1 MQINSYP
8 RLPRVQ
14 RPLWRRMLSQWELY
28 LFVLPVLIYL
38 AIFSYGPMYGVI
50 IAFKDFKPFKGYLG
64 SDWVGMKHF
73 IRLFGLR
80 KFPIV
85 VGNTVVLSV
94 YSLLAGFP
102 LPILLALTL
111 NSCSGNRFKRT
122 VQTITYAPHF
132 ISTVVLVGMI
142 LIFFSP
148 STGIVRNTLVNMGA
162 MTGYLNILNSPSAF
176 KHIYVWSGV
185 WKSLGW
191 SSIIYLGALSGVD
204 PSLHEAA
211 IVDGATKVQRIL
223 HIDVPSILP
232 TIIILLIMNMGS
244 VMSVGFEKV
253 FLMQNSMN
261 LEASEVL
268 STYVY
273 KLGIKEG
280 QYSFATAVNLF
291 NSGINF
297 VMLYV
302 VNAISRRV
310 SETSLW

>member
-1 MQINSYP
+1 
-8 RLPRVQ
+8 
-14 RPLWRRMLSQWELY
+14 MLSQWELY
-28 LFVLPVLIYL
+28 LFVLPVIIYL
-38 AIFSYGPMYGVI
+38 VIFNYGPMYGVI
-50 IAFKDFKPFKGYLG
+50 IAFKDFKPYKGYLG
-64 SDWVGMKHF
+64 SDWVGLKHF

-80 KFPIV
+80 KFPVV

-102 LPILLALTL
+102 LPILLALAL
-111 NSCSGNRFKRT
+111 NSCSGHRFKRT
-122 VQTITYAPHF
+122 VQTITYAPYF

-142 LIFFSP
+142 LIFLSP
-148 STGIVRNTLVNMGA
+148 STGIVRNMLVNLGA

-185 WKSLGW
+185 WKGLGW

-211 IVDGATKVQRIL
+211 IVDGATKMQRIA

-244 VMSVGFEKV
+244 IMSVGFEKV
-253 FLMQNSMN
+253 FLLQNSMN
-261 LEASEVL
+261 MEASEVL

-280 QYSFATAVNLF
+280 QYSFSTAVNLF

-297 VMLYV
+297 VMLYL
-302 VNAISRRV
+302 VNAIARRV